1 MCNGHE
7 KYVKISRTIS
17 VGADCHVA
25 IIALVSVE
33 TPIVPELGS
42 IVSYQTMEMNEEEE
56 MLHWGRIG

>member
-1 MCNGHE
+1 M
-7 KYVKISRTIS
+7 
-17 VGADCHVA
+17 GADCHVA